1 MKNNSISESRESLPE
16 SESCAEPLRQ
26 ENEIKDVMVTDK
38 DISESHSYHAVYGV
52 GLNLKIMKLRC
63 PYAELVG
70 VGKLKDYELQF
81 HGPQNLAH
89 LTAAPKP
96 GTVVPVAIWKV
107 PKAEEQKFLQANG
120 YSMWKSK
127 SFDVQLDNKYGAKA
141 NCYFD
146 DYEYP
151 FAMPTKGYYWDIYQ
165 GYLDH
170 GFDVNILNN
179 ALRDS
184 TVKCYAKAYGLSI
197 EQVLPYKSEE
207 EDLEDTGIGAL
218 IMGG

>member
-1 MKNNSISESRESLPE
+1 MRLNSISESRESLPDRE
-16 SESCAEPLRQ
+16 SYAEILRQ
-26 ENEIKDVMVTDK
+26 ENEIKEVMVTDN
-38 DISESHSYHAVYGV
+38 DISENHSFHAVYGV

-63 PYAELVG
+63 PYAELVS

-81 HGPQNLAH
+81 HGGQNLAH
-89 LTAAPKP
+89 LTAVPNP

-107 PKAEEQKFLQANG
+107 PKAEEEKFLQANG

-127 SFDVQLDNKYGAKA
+127 SFDIQLDNKYAAKA

-146 DYEYP
+146 NYECP
-151 FAMPTKGYYWDIYQ
+151 FNLPTKGYYWDVYQ

-179 ALRDS
+179 ALKNS
-184 TVKCYAKAYGLSI
+184 TLKCYAKVRGLSI
-197 EQVLPYKSEE
+197 EQVLPYESDEE
-207 EDLEDTGIGAL
+207 GLEDPNIGQL
-218 IMGG
+218 MMGG